1 MSERKKTDYKRP
13 SYGADFKASAVRLII
28 EHGRPVSQV
37 SQELGVSQTALR
49 EWLIAAKRAA
59 SGGSAVVGRSQR
71 EAKRWPGS
79 SGSSRS
85 SRRSEKY

>member
-13 SYGADFKASAVRLII
+13 SYDADFKASAVRLIV
-28 EHGRPVSQV
+28 EHGRPVSQ
-37 SQELGVSQTALR
+37 ELGVSASALR